1 MKRNN
6 TVILNEVLVGL
17 YYDKELDGMLNQ
29 LSDYY
34 QVDKHD
40 FTISRVNPNSY
51 NRELITWLRVD

>member
-17 YYDKELDGMLNQ
+17 YYDKELDRMLNQ

-40 FTISRVNPNSY
+40 FTISRVNPNCY
-51 NRELITWLRVD
+51 NRELIT